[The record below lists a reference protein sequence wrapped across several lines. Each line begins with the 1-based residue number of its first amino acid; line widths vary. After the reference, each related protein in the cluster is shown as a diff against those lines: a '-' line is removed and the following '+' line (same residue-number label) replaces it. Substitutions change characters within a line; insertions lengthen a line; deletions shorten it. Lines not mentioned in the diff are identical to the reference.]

1 MKSQLVTRQH
11 LRKNFMSDSQKL
23 IIRLPKVLPEHGPIL
38 FPAKHLIVIDERSV
52 LTIKPVDGH
61 ICGLTTANNKISAI
75 TNAAHEVCAYGF
87 SQNHPAALVGSN
99 VIVHNLVHYSVPTC
113 VYMLQRLLIKKG
125 VSPSYVNTIG
135 VEHCSFQEITLTFC
149 LQYESATQARTLLKR
164 LKRYAG
170 IVLKSPR
177 SQSEKASKKVG
188 FAGSGDS
195 ESWYINK
202 TDHRSTRF
210 YIKDRNQAGTY
221 SSFESP
227 EVAKKIYTLGQ
238 KLLRI
243 EITLNSHYLISNGLD
258 DPQAWRGAKGKA
270 ICEREFNWL
279 RQLLKVDV
287 DYRVNKP
294 QKRHMEGLG
303 EREQSVLDWYLKGK
317 PVNRHSKLQSG
328 EWKKS
333 PIKRRIQE
341 RLRIDIDIPWKEH
354 CRMAIPGLSGLLSL
368 DRLVVPPAEL
378 RDHCH
383 VLSTVKRKNREL
395 KELAKAEIAAAEAK
409 LAMQARAKGK
419 RGVASR
425 AAAPADSS
433 VLQVL
438 LAALREKGV
447 ELCFSTGAD
456 DGTTADISDLMG

>member
-1 MKSQLVTRQH
+1 
-11 LRKNFMSDSQKL
+11 MSDSQKL
-23 IIRLPKVLPEHGPIL
+23 IIRLPEVIPEHGPIL
-38 FPAKHLIVIDERSV
+38 FPAKHLLIIDEKRALTLKSV
-52 LTIKPVDGH
+52 EGD
-61 ICGLTTANNKISAI
+61 ICGLTTAKNKITAI
-75 TNAAHEVCAYGF
+75 TNAVHEVCAYGF
-87 SQNHPAALVGSN
+87 SQNHPATLVGSN
-99 VIVHNLVHYSVPTC
+99 VVMHNLVYYSAPTC
-113 VYMLQRLLIKKG
+113 LYTLQRLLIKKG
-125 VSPSYVNTIG
+125 VSPSYVKTIR

-149 LQYESATQARTLLKR
+149 LQFESAKQARTLLKR

-177 SQSEKASKKVG
+177 SQSEKASKKIG

-202 TDHRSTRF
+202 TDHRSTLF
-210 YIKDRNQAGTY
+210 YIKDRNQAGKY

-238 KLLRI
+238 SLLRI
-243 EITLNSHYLISNGLD
+243 EITLNSNYLIANGLD
-258 DPQAWRGAKGKA
+258 DPQAWRGAKGQE
-270 ICEREFNWL
+270 IYEREFNWL
-279 RQLLKVDV
+279 RKLLKVEV

-294 QKRHMEGLG
+294 QQRHMEGLG

-317 PVNRHSKLQSG
+317 PVNRHPKFQSG

-333 PIKRRIQE
+333 PIKRRIQD
-341 RLRIDIDIPWKEH
+341 RLRIDIDIAWKEH
-354 CRMAIPGLSGLLSL
+354 CRMAIPGLSDLLSL

-378 RDHCH
+378 LDHCH

-419 RGVASR
+419 RGIARR
-425 AAAPADSS
+425 AAASADSS
-433 VLQVL
+433 VLEVI

-447 ELCFSTGAD
+447 ELCFSTGAGNG